1 MRAAELGTD
10 LATLAGDRVT
20 RGALLVSEE
29 LLAAF
34 RRSGDDLF
42 RLATRVSA
50 ARDDVRDEIDQLVSL
65 EARARDVLGLHRLGH
80 LGPVIPHTHRDQ
92 DRRVRPFE
100 AVECRADV
108 AALAADRVTL
118 DAPLGHEPPL
128 ARRRVAELVVV
139 LGGED

>member
-92 DRRVRPFE
+92 DRRVPPL
-100 AVECRADV
+100 APAECRAAGP
-108 AALAADRVTL
+108 AAAAPASSRDL
-118 DAPLGHEPPL
+118 PQC
-128 ARRRVAELVVV
+128 
-139 LGGED
+139 